1 MSTRDAMTVPQWDPG
16 PTIATTLSWRGDAS
30 ALYAGDLCLGKCVKW
45 FPYTNDYWWRMQLGE
60 EWIGMKETKLEAQ
73 IALYQTAVDRM
84 AGDGTK
90 TEWKFRYEAE
100 SSRVPAAG
108 YPAHV
113 LNLGTIPGRDSD
125 AALWFAWRPVRT
137 DRGWRWFVE
146 VRRIREG
153 DVISYLVRKR
163 DPA

>member
-1 MSTRDAMTVPQWDPG
+1 MTAPQWDPG
-16 PTIATTLSWRGDAS
+16 PTIETTLSWRGDA
-30 ALYAGDLCLGKCVKW
+30 AELYAGDLCLGKCVQW
-45 FPYTNDYWWRMQLGE
+45 FPTSNGHWWRMKLGE
-60 EWIGMKETKLEAQ
+60 EWIGTKETKLEAQ

-125 AALWFAWRPVRT
+125 VAPWFAWLPVRT
-137 DRGWRWFVE
+137 DQGWRWLVSVE
-146 VRRIREG
+146 CVRRDG
-153 DVISYLVRKR
+153 GTSYQTKKKKWKEM
-163 DPA
+163 P